1 VLCHFLA
8 LVPRNRTSQLL
19 GELDDLDGEGLGD
32 DIGGVAIPKLDQHH
46 EPGLALDERGD
57 DTWALAVEQ
66 VAFRKGVDRP
76 GGSGVAEVAL
86 RFGR

>member
-1 VLCHFLA
+1 M
-8 LVPRNRTSQLL
+8 
-19 GELDDLDGEGLGD
+19 
-32 DIGGVAIPKLDQHH
+32 DQHR
-46 EPGLALDERGD
+46 ESRGSLDERAD
-57 DTWALAVEQ
+57 RRALEADQQ